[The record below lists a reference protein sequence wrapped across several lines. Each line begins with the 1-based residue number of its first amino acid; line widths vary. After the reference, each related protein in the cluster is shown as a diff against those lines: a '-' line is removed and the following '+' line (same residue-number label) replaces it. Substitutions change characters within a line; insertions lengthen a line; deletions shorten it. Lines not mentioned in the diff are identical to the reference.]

1 MTLTPQGEGQFEQ
14 LLKFKLV
21 ERRLNKFLRGPA
33 TIRGAASVIVT
44 ATAMTVAV
52 SAVLIWVLDH
62 KEFHGLGVSVWWALQ
77 TVTTVGYG
85 DVTPKAVSGRLVGG
99 FVMLEGTALLAIVTA
114 AITSTFIERARIA
127 HDQDGARAIEEER
140 ANLDARFDDLALRME
155 RLEKLLR
162 GTTDLN
168 P

>member
-1 MTLTPQGEGQFEQ
+1 MTQSPEVEGHLTH
-14 LLKFKLV
+14 LLRFRLI

-33 TIRGAASVIVT
+33 TIRKAASVIVT
-44 ATAMTVAV
+44 ATAITVVA
-52 SAVLIWVLDH
+52 SALLMRVLDH
-62 KEFHGLGVSVWWALQ
+62 KEFHTIGLSLWWALQ

-85 DVTPKAVSGRLVGG
+85 DITPKAVSGRLVGA

-127 HDQDGARAIEEER
+127 HDVDGAQLIKEER
-140 ANLDARFDDLALRME
+140 ANLDARFDDLVD
-155 RLEKLLR
+155 RLERVEALLR
-162 GTTDLN
+162 EPTS